1 MFNDEKYDWEKILE
15 LFGGYKYFSKDHLL
29 FVYHDVNGRKE
40 EAAKYK
46 ELIDEEN
53 EKIEAAVKKLKKPE
67 DIRQAEALAL
77 ASEAIKGY
85 PADDIEK
92 LNEDIQKVD
101 DNKLTIEIE
110 DKEFNI

>member
-1 MFNDEKYDWEKILE
+1 MSNDEKYDWEKILE

-67 DIRQAEALAL
+67 DI
-77 ASEAIKGY
+77 
-85 PADDIEK
+85 EK

-101 DNKLTIEIE
+101 DKKLTIEIE

>member
-1 MFNDEKYDWEKILE
+1 MSLSFAEGKYDWEEILE

-67 DIRQAEALAL
+67 DI
-77 ASEAIKGY
+77 
-85 PADDIEK
+85 EK
-92 LNEDIQKVD
+92 LNED
-101 DNKLTIEIE
+101 NKLIIEIE
-110 DKEFNI
+110 DKDTC

>member
-1 MFNDEKYDWEKILE
+1 MSISNEFEINPSKLCFAVSNDEKYDWEKILE

-67 DIRQAEALAL
+67 DI
-77 ASEAIKGY
+77 
-85 PADDIEK
+85 EK
-92 LNEDIQKVD
+92 LNED
-101 DNKLTIEIE
+101 NKLIIEIE
-110 DKEFNI
+110 DKEI

>member
-1 MFNDEKYDWEKILE
+1 MSNDEKYDWEKILE

-67 DIRQAEALAL
+67 DI
-77 ASEAIKGY
+77 
-85 PADDIEK
+85 EK